1 MNKILGR
8 ILPVLFLLAIS
19 GLAVFGQTTGAI
31 VGTVADSNGAVVSNA
46 TVVIKNVGSGQS
58 FTVTTNEGGNYRVP
72 ALGSGFYTVTVT
84 ANGFKKSVVEDVKVD
99 VGTPATADV
108 TLEAGDVTATVVV
121 TGGAEVLQTQT
132 PTVGSTITGRQI
144 TEIPLSSRDAL
155 DIVTLLPGT
164 AQVGRPRASTIN
176 GLPKGALSITIDGAD
191 AANPLLKS
199 QDGFFTYVRPRLDA
213 IEEVTV
219 STAAGGSDS
228 GGDGAVQIKFVT
240 TRGTNQYKGG
250 LYWHHRNTALNS
262 GYFFDNRDRLPDPE
276 TGKAPRTRALLN
288 QFGGKFGGPLP
299 FPQFGEGGKVFNS
312 GKDRAF
318 FFTNY
323 EEFRLPEAASR
334 TRVLLTPTAQAG
346 TFRYITGG
354 TTQTVNL
361 LNLLSANGFVSTVDP
376 TIGSLLGQIRTAASS
391 GGSITPI
398 SNDLNRENFN
408 FSSNANQVR
417 KFFTLRLDFN
427 LTKNH
432 SLENVTNYQV
442 FRSSIDILNNAD
454 NSFPGFPNFGGQ
466 DSDRYTNTTALRS
479 NFGANI
485 INEARFSYLGGPS
498 DFRGSLSLDSLA
510 NQGGFNLGLNTAFGI
525 TNATAGGANA
535 AGFSAAGNSDNR
547 RTEETFSFAD
557 NVTWLAGN
565 HTITFGGEYKFFRLS
580 TSSRNQIAPNI
591 SLGLDATDPI
601 NGLLTVANFPG
612 ASTAQLAQAGGL
624 ISLLIGRVNA
634 VNGTAFL
641 KDDQTYGYLA
651 DQTQTSEQSVY
662 GLYLQDSW
670 RIRPN
675 LGLNFGVRWQPQGPF
690 VTTSK
695 NFAAV
700 SDFNDVFGVSGANNL
715 FKPGTLTGK
724 VPTFIGTDAGYEAF
738 KTDYNNF
745 APSVGIVWSP
755 NLGKIL
761 GRDGKSVIRAGYS
774 NSFVREGSFVVLS
787 ILGSNPGG
795 LIDATKSVAL
805 GNLPV
810 GTLLRNRADL
820 APPTF
825 AASPNYPLAGTVN
838 DSTNAFDPNLRTGMV
853 HSWNLS
859 YQRELT
865 KDTVFEIRYVG
876 NRGVDLWR
884 QYNIN
889 ELNSIE
895 NGFANEFRL
904 AQANLL
910 ANNAAGGARAGSF
923 AFFGAGTG
931 TNPLP
936 IIQSYFRGVGDPTV
950 SAQYT
955 STLYRNAT
963 VLSRLSANAPNVLGL
978 IGDIDGNAG
987 RRANALAAGLPVNFF
1002 RVNPTTR
1009 GGSFVVDN
1017 STQTAYDSAVLEV
1030 RRRFSNGFLIQ
1041 GSYTFSKAM
1050 SDFFGSSAAVANNFV
1065 SLRDRG
1071 LNYTNSPFDVRHAF
1085 KANWVYELPVG
1096 KGKWL
1101 LGDSNGFVNHLVG
1114 GWSVF
1119 GSVKLQSGTPI
1130 NFGNVQ
1136 LIGMTREELQREIRV
1151 RKGATVV
1158 TYLPDDIILN
1168 TQKAFDINVAN
1179 ANGYGTTFGTGGPTG
1194 RFIAPAGFG
1203 NCVQRFTGECGFS
1216 NLVVYGPRFFKTDIS
1231 LAKKI
1236 KLTETKNFDLR
1247 ANFLNAFNTTEF
1259 RVGGWVADVVN
1270 IGAGGATFGQL
1281 GNGTVYQDTSTTNDP
1296 GGRVIEIVLR
1306 FNF

>member
-1 MNKILGR
+1 M
-8 ILPVLFLLAIS
+8 
-19 GLAVFGQTTGAI
+19 
-31 VGTVADSNGAVVSNA
+31 GTVSDTNGAVVPNA
-46 TVVIKNVGSGQS
+46 TVVIKNIGSGQT
-58 FTVTTNEGGNYRVP
+58 FTATTSDGGTYRVP
-72 ALGSGFYTVTVT
+72 ALGSGIYTVTVT
-84 ANGFKKSVVEDVKVD
+84 ANSFKKSVVENVKVD
-99 VGTPATADV
+99 VGTPSTTDV
-108 TLEAGDVTATVVV
+108 VLEAGDVTATVVV
-121 TGGAEVLQTQT
+121 TSGAEVLQTQT
-132 PTVGSTITGRQI
+132 ATVGSTITGRQI
-144 TEIPLSSRDAL
+144 TEIPLTSRDAL

-164 AQVGRPRASTIN
+164 AQVGRPRAATIN

-199 QDGFFTYVRPRLDA
+199 SDGFFTYVRPRLDA

-219 STAAGGSDS
+219 STAAGGADS

-250 LYWHHRNTALNS
+250 LYWHHRNTALNA
-262 GYFFDNRDRLPDPE
+262 GYFFDNRDRVADPV
-276 TGKAPRTRALLN
+276 TGKASRTRALLN

-299 FPQFGEGGKVFNS
+299 FPQFGEGGKMFNS

-334 TRVLLTPTAQAG
+334 TRVILTPTAQAG

-354 TTQTVNL
+354 ATQSVNL
-361 LNLLSANGFVSTVDP
+361 LNLLSNNGLVSTVDP
-376 TIGSLLGQIRTAASS
+376 TIGALLGQIRTASSS

-427 LTKNH
+427 LNRNH

-454 NSFPGFPNFGGQ
+454 NAFPGFPNFGGQ

-479 NFGANI
+479 NFSSNI

-498 DFRGSLSLDSLA
+498 DFRGTLSADTFA
-510 NQGGFNLGLNTAFGI
+510 NQGGFNLGLNTAFGL

-535 AGFSAAGNSDNR
+535 VTGFSAAGNSDNR
-547 RTEETFSFAD
+547 RTEETFSFTD

-580 TSSRNQIAPNI
+580 TSSRNQITPNI
-591 SLGLDATDPI
+591 ALGIDATDPI
-601 NGLLTVANFPG
+601 NGLLTTANFPG
-612 ASTAQLAQAGGL
+612 ASATQLAQAGGL
-624 ISLLIGRVNA
+624 ISLLLGRVTA

-662 GLYLQDSW
+662 GLYVQDSW
-670 RIRPN
+670 KIRPN
-675 LGLNFGVRWQPQGPF
+675 LGVNFGIRWQPQGPF
-690 VTTSK
+690 ITTSK
-695 NFAAV
+695 NFSNV
-700 SDFNDVFGVSGANNL
+700 SDFNDVFGVSGADNL

-724 VPTFIGTDAGYEAF
+724 VPSFIGTDAGYKAF

-745 APSVGIVWSP
+745 APSVGMVWSP
-755 NLGKIL
+755 NLGSFL
-761 GRDGKSVIRAGYS
+761 GKDGKSVIRTGYS
-774 NSFVREGSFVVLS
+774 MSFVREGSNVVLS

-795 LIDATKSVAL
+795 LIDATKSIAL
-805 GNLPV
+805 GNLPA
-810 GTLLRNRADL
+810 GTLLRNRAAL
-820 APPTF
+820 SAPGFANTPT
-825 AASPNYPLAGTVN
+825 YPLAGTTN
-838 DSTNAFDPNLRTGMV
+838 DSTNAFDPNLKTGVV

-865 KDTVFEIRYVG
+865 KDTVLEVRYVG

-895 NGFANEFRL
+895 NGFANEFKL

-910 ANNAAGGARAGSF
+910 ANNAAGGTRAGSF

-931 TNPLP
+931 TSPLP
-936 IIQSYFRGVGDPTV
+936 IIQSYFRGIGDPTLTT
-950 SAQYT
+950 QYT

-963 VLSRLSANAPNVLGL
+963 LLSRLSTNAPSVLGM

-1009 GGSFVVDN
+1009 G
-1017 STQTAYDSAVLEV
+1017 
-1030 RRRFSNGFLIQ
+1030 
-1041 GSYTFSKAM
+1041 
-1050 SDFFGSSAAVANNFV
+1050 
-1065 SLRDRG
+1065 
-1071 LNYTNSPFDVRHAF
+1071 
-1085 KANWVYELPVG
+1085 
-1096 KGKWL
+1096 
-1101 LGDSNGFVNHLVG
+1101 
-1114 GWSVF
+1114 
-1119 GSVKLQSGTPI
+1119 
-1130 NFGNVQ
+1130 
-1136 LIGMTREELQREIRV
+1136 
-1151 RKGATVV
+1151 
-1158 TYLPDDIILN
+1158 
-1168 TQKAFDINVAN
+1168 
-1179 ANGYGTTFGTGGPTG
+1179 
-1194 RFIAPAGFG
+1194 
-1203 NCVQRFTGECGFS
+1203 
-1216 NLVVYGPRFFKTDIS
+1216 
-1231 LAKKI
+1231 
-1236 KLTETKNFDLR
+1236 
-1247 ANFLNAFNTTEF
+1247 
-1259 RVGGWVADVVN
+1259 
-1270 IGAGGATFGQL
+1270 
-1281 GNGTVYQDTSTTNDP
+1281 
-1296 GGRVIEIVLR
+1296 
-1306 FNF
+1306 